1 MGGALL
7 AGWLAKQ
14 IGGPFVAVEP
24 NHAAVATF
32 AGKPGVT
39 LVERPEQ
46 IPAGFAPDVVLV
58 ALKPQTTDANLP
70 AYRRFAP
77 ALFVSIAAGKTLAA
91 FARLLGPEAA
101 VVRTIPNTPA
111 QLGRGITVACANGQ
125 VTAAQRARAQALL
138 EAVGEVGW
146 VEDEGLIDVATAVSG
161 SGPAY
166 VFLLAECL
174 AAAGAAQGLP
184 PELAARLARVTVAG
198 SGELLH
204 RSAETPEALRAAVTS
219 PAGTTAA
226 ALAILMADEGLRAM
240 LTRAVAAA
248 TKRSRELASA

>member
-7 AGWLAKQ
+7 AGWLAK
-14 IGGPFVAVEP
+14 GMRGPFVAVEP
-24 NHAAVATF
+24 NRGAVAGF

-39 LVERPEQ
+39 LVEASEQ
-46 IPAGFAPDVVLV
+46 IPADFAPDVVLV

-70 AYRRFAP
+70 AYRRFAR
-77 ALFVSIAAGKTLAA
+77 ALFVSIAAGKTLGA
-91 FARLLGPEAA
+91 FARLLGADTA

-111 QLGRGITVACANGQ
+111 QLGRGITVACANAHVG
-125 VTAAQRARAQALL
+125 AAQRALAQELL

-146 VEDEGLIDVATAVSG
+146 VEDEALIDAATAVSG

-184 PELAARLARVTVAG
+184 PALAARLARVTVAG
-198 SGELLH
+198 AGELLH
-204 RSAETPEALRAAVTS
+204 RSSEAPEALRAAVTS

-226 ALAILMADEGLRAM
+226 ALAILMADAGLRDLM
-240 LTRAVAAA
+240 IRAVAAA
-248 TKRSRELASA
+248 TKRSQELASA